1 VVYGVGR
8 VLIMDDEEPL
18 RYALKAMLEE
28 PGYTAE
34 CVQKGAGAVD
44 LFRNRKEEGNPFAAD
59 KR

>member
-1 VVYGVGR
+1 
-8 VLIMDDEEPL
+8 MDDEEPL